1 MKKKRAKKVENVKQ
15 QETKKVEQVT
25 EKAEQ
30 QAFRH
35 PLSAWDDLVFAR
47 RFPSPSSEVELE
59 PTTEEET
66 KEKAEEEAKKRG
78 WSWI

>member
-1 MKKKRAKKVENVKQ
+1 MKKKRAKKVDKVKKEKLNM
-15 QETKKVEQVT
+15 QEEVT
-25 EKAEQ
+25 QKEEQ

-47 RFPSPSSEVELE
+47 RIPSASSEVE
-59 PTTEEET
+59 TTTQEVT
-66 KEKAEEEAKKRG
+66 KEKAEEDANNRG

>member
-35 PLSAWDDLVFAR
+35 PLSAWDDLMFAR
-47 RFPSPSSEVELE
+47 RFPSQSSEVE
-59 PTTEEET
+59 PTSEEVT
-66 KEKAEEEAKKRG
+66 KEKVEEEAKKRG